1 MAKGPKV
8 RAKGKRKPAKRPHS
22 KKSNAFKVEN
32 GKLVRVKKICP
43 KCGAGVY
50 LAQHSNRESCGKCG
64 YTQFLK
70 KT

>member
-8 RAKGKRKPAKRPHS
+8 KSQGKKKRTKRPVS
-22 KKSNAFKVEN
+22 KKSKAFQVTDNKITR
-32 GKLVRVKKICP
+32 LRKICP

-50 LAQHSNRESCGKCG
+50 LAQHENREACGKCG

-70 KT
+70 KA